1 MKKTY
6 EKIRPSKI
14 TKREST
20 ILRKLFKMDQPEKTP
35 ENKLNQSYSFTN
47 DKNLSFQQIKNLSSE
62 SLIKK
67 PIEIKDKI
75 LDFNFFKQK
84 KIPSHLKIMYRFAN
98 KEAHLSLLDK
108 IQSIIIIQTHYRR
121 YISQKHFIK
130 KTEEMIEK
138 KGLESVIFLQSYL
151 RLFLTNLKVKKN
163 ILKNYLKSQR
173 KNAVMKIIKNIYL
186 LFLSNN
192 FKKNLLKKNIKKIR
206 NENIIKIQCNLR
218 RFLYYK
224 KFKEFKNKFQN
235 NYYLIYPFYAKKVE
249 IKIFTTEGLK
259 NSIKLYQFEYSKF
272 LECFILFIDQNDF
285 PSGKYRCQFIVDGS
299 VTCDGRFPHI
309 EFTDGIFYN
318 LVDISLRK
326 GHKMVDVNYNDYDNE
341 EIDENEINVDGN
353 LSDNVFLDGMK
364 NNKEEDEEDEEFIKK
379 ELVGRKPFCKLDE
392 IRKISFSN
400 FDINY

>member
-14 TKREST
+14 TKRESN
-20 ILRKLFKMDQPEKTP
+20 ILRKLFKMDQPEKIP

-47 DKNLSFQQIKNLSSE
+47 DKNPSFQQIKNLSSE

-84 KIPSHLKIMYRFAN
+84 KIPSHLKILYRFAN

-108 IQSIIIIQTHYRR
+108 IKSIIIIQTHYRR

-151 RLFLTNLKVKKN
+151 RLFLTNLKIKKN
-163 ILKNYLKSQR
+163 ILKDYLKSQR
-173 KNAVMKIIKNIYL
+173 KNAVKKIIKNIYL

-224 KFKEFKNKFQN
+224 KFK
-235 NYYLIYPFYAKKVE
+235 
-249 IKIFTTEGLK
+249 
-259 NSIKLYQFEYSKF
+259 
-272 LECFILFIDQNDF
+272 
-285 PSGKYRCQFIVDGS
+285 
-299 VTCDGRFPHI
+299 
-309 EFTDGIFYN
+309 
-318 LVDISLRK
+318 
-326 GHKMVDVNYNDYDNE
+326 
-341 EIDENEINVDGN
+341 
-353 LSDNVFLDGMK
+353 
-364 NNKEEDEEDEEFIKK
+364 
-379 ELVGRKPFCKLDE
+379 
-392 IRKISFSN
+392 
-400 FDINY
+400 